1 MTTPSDPPDSSSSP
15 TDSLVPPA
23 RADWAQVRQLFDAAL
38 AVPAAH
44 RATHVAASG
53 APPDVQAEVLSL
65 LAHAT
70 ADGDIGVAPALLA
83 DGATPTVAAAGFVL
97 PADTGAELPPTSAL
111 LAPASRHAASPDRQ
125 GERLGPWQIVGAIG
139 HGGMGDVY
147 EVRRADGSF
156 EGRAA
161 AKLLRR
167 GLDSTAVL
175 ARFAQE
181 QQALARLNHPHIARL
196 FDAGRSAE
204 GLPFFVMELVDGH
217 PIDQACKPL
226 ALEARLG
233 LFLQLADA
241 VAHAHRHLLVHRDLK
256 PSNVLVTHDG
266 QVKLLDFGIAKALDP
281 AEADAS
287 TTQAGVR
294 PYTPHYASPEQIRGE
309 PVGTATDLYSLGVLL
324 YLLLTGVR
332 PYGRDAT
339 TPQQAA
345 RSALEDE
352 PSRPSSLPPDLVGDA
367 TWLATRKQLQGD
379 LDNILLKALAKPV
392 EQRYASVDALAA
404 DVRAHLGGFPVG
416 ARAPSWRY
424 RTGKFVR
431 RQWPLV
437 LASSLGLLALV
448 GGLAAALWQN
458 HQIDS
463 ARRLAEQRLAGV
475 KKLTRDVVFRY
486 GDAVTYLPGGLQVK
500 EGMMVDA
507 AQRLEAFAGLAA
519 DDPELRADVATAW
532 ARLAY
537 IQGDEN
543 TATLGKPE
551 DAIVNADRALA
562 LAGDAITQRVGDAEF
577 VLWMARAHGARGHAL
592 RQLDRK
598 DEALV
603 AFQASLALLQQGL
616 AAQPRSRQLLIER
629 ATMRHGT
636 AQLHYQPGNNHLGR
650 PDEALVLLQQ
660 ARTEL
665 EALEAQRHDVEVI
678 YQLGTVVGGIELV
691 HLGRDEMDLAIARA
705 QETVALRRRSAE
717 EDPSSTVYADGLMTE
732 ANNLGFALL
741 RMRRGAEAVLATTL
755 ARETALLLARQNG
768 PASKWARFSNLYA
781 FNHGRALAAVGRHA
795 EAIDMYGRAEGEW
808 HKMQAEAPAQ
818 GNEVRLAAI
827 ALKRGLSLLALGRR
841 DEARAQLA
849 PVVSRYQAWAAEP
862 ALRHTALVNAG
873 EAMLA
878 LAALESG
885 DAARD
890 WQRQA
895 REALLAADQL
905 KPLIGEPA
913 ELLRVAS
920 VRL

>member
-1 MTTPSDPPDSSSSP
+1 LTPPSDLPDSPSATGAP
-15 TDSLVPPA
+15 VPPA
-23 RADWAQVRQLFDAAL
+23 RADWLQVRQLFDAAL
-38 AVPAAH
+38 ARPAAQ
-44 RATHVAASG
+44 RAAHVAASG

-70 ADGDIGVAPALLA
+70 TDCDIGVAPALLA
-83 DGATPTVAAAGFVL
+83 SDLPVATV
-97 PADTGAELPPTSAL
+97 
-111 LAPASRHAASPDRQ
+111 PDRQ

-167 GLDSTAVL
+167 GLDSAAVL

-181 QQALARLNHPHIARL
+181 QQALARLNHPHVARL

-204 GLPFFVMELVDGH
+204 GLPYFVMELVDGQ
-217 PIDQACKPL
+217 PIDQACKPM

-256 PSNVLVTHDG
+256 PGNVLVTHDG

-281 AEADAS
+281 AEVDAHGGDAAA

-309 PVGTATDLYSLGVLL
+309 PVSTATDLYSLGVLL

-345 RSALEDE
+345 RCALEDE
-352 PSRPSSLPPDLVGDA
+352 PTRPSSLSPDLVGDPA
-367 TWLATRKQLQGD
+367 WLATRRRLQGD

-392 EQRYASVDALAA
+392 AQRYASVDALAA
-404 DVRAHLGGFPVG
+404 DVRAHLGGFPVS

-431 RQWPLV
+431 RQWPVV

-562 LAGDAITQRVGDAEF
+562 LAGDALVQRQADADF
-577 VLWMARAHGARGHAL
+577 MVWMARAHGARGHAL

-598 DEALV
+598 DDARL
-603 AFQASLALLQQGL
+603 AFEASLAVLQQGL
-616 AAQPRSRQLLIER
+616 TAQPAARTLLVEQ
-629 ATMRHGT
+629 ATMRHGL
-636 AQLHYQPGNNHLGR
+636 AQLLYQPGNNHLGR
-650 PDEALVLLQQ
+650 PADALALLRQ
-660 ARTEL
+660 ARSTL
-665 EALEAQRHDVEVI
+665 QALEAQAHDVEVV
-678 YQLGTVVGGIELV
+678 YQLGTVVGGIALV
-691 HLGRDEMDLAIARA
+691 HLGLDEMDEAIARA

-741 RMRRGAEAVLATTL
+741 RMRRGPEAVQATTL

-768 PASKWARFSNLYA
+768 PASKWARFSKLYA

-795 EAIDMYGRAEGEW
+795 EALDMYARAEGEW
-808 HKMQAEAPAQ
+808 QKMQAEAPAQ
-818 GNEVRLAAI
+818 GNELRLVVI
-827 ALKRGLSLLALGRR
+827 ALKRGLSLQALGRR
-841 DEARAQLA
+841 DEARAQLV
-849 PVVSRYQAWAAEP
+849 PVVPRYQAWAAEP
-862 ALRHTALVNAG
+862 AWRHTALVNGA

-878 LAALESG
+878 LAELASG
-885 DAARD
+885 AAARD

-895 REALLAADQL
+895 REALTAAHQI
-905 KPLIGEPA
+905 KPLTGEAA
-913 ELLRVAS
+913 ELLERAGGPP
-920 VRL
+920 